1 MPIKADSDNFWHVL
15 FSSSINGVSRIA
27 KGVGGKLLSAS
38 HSPYRYE
45 QRACLMEHNKQ
56 HPGLVLKL
64 V

>member
-1 MPIKADSDNFWHVL
+1 LAE
-15 FSSSINGVSRIA
+15 
-27 KGVGGKLLSAS
+27 KLLSAS

-56 HPGLVLKL
+56 QPGLVLKL